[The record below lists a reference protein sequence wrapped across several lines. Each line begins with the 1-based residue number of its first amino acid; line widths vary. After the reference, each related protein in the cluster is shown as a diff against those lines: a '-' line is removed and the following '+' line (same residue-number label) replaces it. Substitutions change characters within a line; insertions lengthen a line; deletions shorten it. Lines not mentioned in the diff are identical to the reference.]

1 MSEEI
6 TYFTGRDRV
15 IDPRKTIEINENK
28 LKVAGITR
36 IADITDLDRI
46 GLPIYTAIRPTA
58 EDGAVSIYGG
68 KGITKDHAK
77 ASAMMEG
84 FERYSAERQDIDET
98 IIASLSEIEEFG
110 EYIDPKSLNLPKEFE
125 KKDISDLSLEWSKS
139 IDLIS
144 NREYYI
150 PTNAIYHPYI
160 SKDDSQS
167 LFKSNTNG
175 LASGNIL
182 EEAILHG
189 IFEVIERDA
198 WSIFELTHKN
208 YAQIDISSIENE
220 IIIDIIE
227 KFESKGIKIKLMDF
241 TADIKIPTIAASA
254 DDTITKD
261 AGLLTLGMGTHLDP
275 EVAILRALTEVA
287 QSRATQINGAR
298 EDTVRADFAREA
310 GYERMKR
317 INKFYFRDEE
327 EQIKLSD
334 IENKSTSSITRDIE
348 IVKDELVS
356 NDIQKILYS
365 NLTRPELDVSVVRV
379 VIPEMELY
387 TIDPSRAGYRF
398 LKVWFIWLK
407 L

>member
-6 TYFTGRDRV
+6 TYFKGTHRV
-15 IDPRKTIEINENK
+15 IAPRKTIEINEDK
-28 LKVAGITR
+28 LKTAGITR

-58 EDGAVSIYGG
+58 EEGGVSIYGG
-68 KGITKDHAK
+68 KGISKDHAK

-84 FERYSAERQDIDET
+84 FERYSAERQSSDET
-98 IIASLSEIEEFG
+98 VNAKISEIS
-110 EYIDPKSLNLPKEFE
+110 EYGKYIEPKSLNLPKELE
-125 KKDISDLSLEWSKS
+125 RKGIDDLSLEWSIS
-139 IDLIS
+139 HDLIS
-144 NREYYI
+144 GNDYYVA
-150 PTNAIYHPYI
+150 TNAIFHPYNP
-160 SKDDSQS
+160 KDNADR

-189 IFEVIERDA
+189 MLEVIERDA

-208 YAQIDISSIENE
+208 YAQIDLDSIESELINDV
-220 IIIDIIE
+220 IG
-227 KFESKGIKIKLMDF
+227 KFESEGIKIKLMDF
-241 TADIKIPTIAASA
+241 TADVKIPTIAASA
-254 DDTITKD
+254 DDTVTKD

-317 INKFYFRDEE
+317 INKFYFKEE
-327 EQIKLSD
+327 EDKIPLSD
-334 IENKSTSSITRDIE
+334 IENKSTTSITKDIE
-348 IVKDELVS
+348 IVKGELMA
-356 NDIQKILYS
+356 NDIEKILYVD
-365 NLTRPELDVSVVRV
+365 LTRPELDVSVVRV
-379 VIPEMELY
+379 IIPEMEIY
-387 TIDPSRAGYRF
+387 AIDQSRAGYRF
-398 LKVWFIWLK
+398 LRV
-407 L
+407 

>member
-1 MSEEI
+1 MTDEL
-6 TYFTGRDRV
+6 TYFKGTHRIIAPER
-15 IDPRKTIEINENK
+15 TIEINEDK
-28 LKVAGITR
+28 LKTAGITR

-46 GLPIYTAIRPTA
+46 GIPIYTAIRPTA
-58 EDGAVSIYGG
+58 EEGAVSIYGG
-68 KGITKDHAK
+68 KGITKDHAR

-84 FERYSAERQDIDET
+84 FERYSAERQESDEVT
-98 IIASLSEIEEFG
+98 IATLDEISDTG
-110 EYIDPKSLNLPKEFE
+110 DYINPESLNLPKDFRKENLDSM
-125 KKDISDLSLEWSKS
+125 KLEWSPAKD
-139 IDLIS
+139 IIS
-144 NREYYI
+144 GKEYFI

-160 SKDDSQS
+160 HGNDCES

-208 YAQIDISSIENE
+208 YAQIDLESIESNIVNE
-220 IIIDIIE
+220 SID
-227 KFESKGIKIKLMDF
+227 KFESEGIKIKLMDF
-241 TADIKIPTIAASA
+241 TADIKVPTIAASA
-254 DDTITKD
+254 DDTVTRD

-317 INKFYFRDEE
+317 INKYYFREE
-327 EQIKLSD
+327 DDKIELSS
-334 IENKSTSSITRDIE
+334 IENRSTTSITKDLE
-348 IVKDELVS
+348 IVKDELTA
-356 NDIQKILYS
+356 NDIDKILYYD
-365 NLTRPELDVSVVRV
+365 LTRPELDVSVVRV
-379 VIPEMELY
+379 IIPEMELFAL
-387 TIDPSRAGYRF
+387 DPSRAGYRF
-398 LKVWFIWLK
+398 LKVR
-407 L
+407 

>member
-6 TYFTGRDRV
+6 TYFEGTHRV
-15 IDPRKTIEINENK
+15 IAPRKTIEINEDK
-28 LKVAGITR
+28 LKIAGITR

-58 EDGAVSIYGG
+58 EDGAISIYGG
-68 KGITKDHAK
+68 KGISKDHAK

-84 FERYSAERQDIDET
+84 FERYSAEKKDDDEV
-98 IIASLSEIEEFG
+98 IVANMDEISKKGDF
-110 EYIDPKSLNLPKEFE
+110 INPVSLNLPKDFKKENLE
-125 KKDISDLSLEWSKS
+125 SLQLEWTLAKDI
-139 IDLIS
+139 IS
-144 NREYYI
+144 GEDFYI
-150 PTNAIYHPYI
+150 PTNAIFHPY
-160 SKDDSQS
+160 SHDNQVQS

-189 IFEVIERDA
+189 MLEVIERDA

-208 YAQIDISSIENE
+208 YAQIDLDSIESELVN
-220 IIIDIIE
+220 DVIE
-227 KFESKGIKIKLMDF
+227 KFESEGIKIKLMDF

-254 DDTITKD
+254 DDTVTKD

-298 EDTVRADFAREA
+298 EDTVRADFARQA
-310 GYERMKR
+310 GYERMKK
-317 INKFYFRDEE
+317 INKYYFRDEE
-327 EQIKLSD
+327 EKIKLSD
-334 IENKSTSSITRDIE
+334 IENKSTSSITKDIE
-348 IVKDELVS
+348 IVKDELMA
-356 NDIQKILYS
+356 NDIEKILYVD
-365 NLTRPELDVSVVRV
+365 LTRPELDVSVVRV

-387 TIDPSRAGYRF
+387 ALDPTRAGYRF
-398 LKVWFIWLK
+398 LKV
-407 L
+407 

>member
-1 MSEEI
+1 MTDEL
-6 TYFTGRDRV
+6 TYFKGTHRV
-15 IDPRKTIEINENK
+15 IAPKQTIENNEDK
-28 LKVAGITR
+28 LKTAGITR
-36 IADITDLDRI
+36 IADISDLDRI

-68 KGITKDHAK
+68 KGITKEHAK

-84 FERYSAERQDIDET
+84 FERYSAEKQTDDEVVVATIDE
-98 IIASLSEIEEFG
+98 ISDFG
-110 EYIDPKSLNLPKEFE
+110 EYIDPVSLNLPKELE
-125 KKDISDLSLEWSKS
+125 KKCIDDISLEWTVSKD
-139 IDLIS
+139 IIS
-144 NREYYI
+144 GDSFYI
-150 PTNAIYHPYI
+150 PTNAVYHPYLH
-160 SKDDSQS
+160 DNNVQS

-189 IFEVIERDA
+189 MLEVIERDA

-208 YAQIDISSIENE
+208 YAQIDLESIESETVN
-220 IIIDIIE
+220 DIIS
-227 KFESKGIKIKLMDF
+227 KFESEGIKIKLMDF

-254 DDTITKD
+254 DDTVTKD

-317 INKFYFRDEE
+317 INKYYFIDEDE
-327 EQIKLSD
+327 KIDLKD
-334 IENKSTSSITRDIE
+334 IENKSTSSITKDIE
-348 IVKDELVS
+348 IVKDELMA
-356 NDIQKILYS
+356 NDIGRILYVD
-365 NLTRPELDVSVVRV
+365 LTRPELDVSVVRV
-379 VIPEMELY
+379 IIPEMEVYAL
-387 TIDPSRAGYRF
+387 DPSRAGYRF
-398 LKVWFIWLK
+398 LKV
-407 L
+407 

>member
-1 MSEEI
+1 MNEEI
-6 TYFTGRDRV
+6 TYFKGTHRV
-15 IDPRKTIEINENK
+15 IAPRETIEINQDK
-28 LKVAGITR
+28 LKKAGITR

-58 EDGAVSIYGG
+58 EEGAISIYGG
-68 KGITKDHAK
+68 KGISKDHAK

-84 FERYSAERQDIDET
+84 FERYSAERQDSDET
-98 IIASLSEIEEFG
+98 IIATPNEIG
-110 EYIDPKSLNLPKEFE
+110 RYGDYIDPKSLNLPKDFE
-125 KKDISDLSLEWSKS
+125 KKDISDINLEWSKS
-139 IDLIS
+139 KDIIS
-144 NREYYI
+144 GNEYYI
-150 PTNAIYHPYI
+150 PTNAIFHPYA
-160 SKDDSQS
+160 SDSNAES

-182 EEAILHG
+182 DEAILHG
-189 IFEVIERDA
+189 MLEVIERDA

-208 YAQIDISSIENE
+208 YAQIDIESIESE
-220 IIIDIIE
+220 LIIDIID
-227 KFESKGIKIKLMDF
+227 KFESEGIKIKLMDF

-317 INKFYFRDEE
+317 INKYYFKDDEE
-327 EQIKLSD
+327 KISLSD
-334 IENKSTSSITRDIE
+334 IENKSTSSITKDIE
-348 IVKDELVS
+348 IVKSELTA
-356 NDIQKILYS
+356 NDIEKILYVD
-365 NLTRPELDVSVVRV
+365 LTRPEIDVSVVRV
-379 VIPEMELY
+379 VIPEMEVY

-398 LKVWFIWLK
+398 LKV
-407 L
+407 

>member
-6 TYFTGRDRV
+6 TYFTGTHRV
-15 IDPRKTIEINENK
+15 IAPSKTIEINENK

-227 KFESKGIKIKLMDF
+227 KFESEGIKIKLMDF

-356 NDIQKILYS
+356 NDIQKLLYS

-398 LKVWFIWLK
+398 LKV
-407 L
+407 

>member
-1 MSEEI
+1 MTDEL
-6 TYFTGRDRV
+6 TYFKGTHRV
-15 IDPRKTIEINENK
+15 IAPEKTIENNEDK
-28 LKVAGITR
+28 LKTAGITR

-68 KGITKDHAK
+68 KGITKDHAR

-84 FERYSAERQDIDET
+84 FERYSAERQDSDEVT
-98 IIASLSEIEEFG
+98 IAGLDEISDLG
-110 EYIDPKSLNLPKEFE
+110 EYINPESLNLPKDF
-125 KKDISDLSLEWSKS
+125 KKQNLDSMKLEWSPVKD
-139 IDLIS
+139 IIS
-144 NREYYI
+144 DKEYYI

-160 SKDDSQS
+160 HGNDCES

-208 YAQIDISSIENE
+208 YAQIDLDSIESDIVNDT
-220 IIIDIIE
+220 IDR
-227 KFESKGIKIKLMDF
+227 FESNGIKIKLMDF
-241 TADIKIPTIAASA
+241 TADINVPTIAASA
-254 DDTITKD
+254 DDTVTRD

-317 INKFYFRDEE
+317 INKYYFRDEDE
-327 EQIKLSD
+327 KISISS
-334 IENKSTSSITRDIE
+334 IENKSTTSITNDLE
-348 IVKDELVS
+348 IVKDELIT
-356 NDIQKILYS
+356 NDIDKILYYD
-365 NLTRPELDVSVVRV
+365 LTRPELDVSVVRV
-379 VIPEMELY
+379 IIPEMELFAL
-387 TIDPSRAGYRF
+387 DPSRAGYRF
-398 LKVWFIWLK
+398 LKV
-407 L
+407 

>member
-6 TYFTGRDRV
+6 TYFTGTHRV
-15 IDPRKTIEINENK
+15 IAPSKTIEINENK

-110 EYIDPKSLNLPKEFE
+110 EYINPKSLNLPKEFE

-227 KFESKGIKIKLMDF
+227 KFESEGIKIKLMDF

-398 LKVWFIWLK
+398 LKV
-407 L
+407 

>member
-1 MSEEI
+1 MNEEI
-6 TYFTGRDRV
+6 TYFKGTHRV
-15 IDPRKTIEINENK
+15 IAPRETIEINQDK
-28 LKVAGITR
+28 LKKAGITR

-58 EDGAVSIYGG
+58 EEGAISIYGG
-68 KGITKDHAK
+68 KGISKDHAK

-84 FERYSAERQDIDET
+84 FERYSAERQDSDET
-98 IIASLSEIEEFG
+98 IIATPNEIG
-110 EYIDPKSLNLPKEFE
+110 RYGDYIDPKSLNLPKDFE
-125 KKDISDLSLEWSKS
+125 KKDISDINLEWSKS
-139 IDLIS
+139 KDIIS
-144 NREYYI
+144 GNEYYI
-150 PTNAIYHPYI
+150 PTNAIFHPYA
-160 SKDDSQS
+160 SDSNAES

-182 EEAILHG
+182 DEAILHG
-189 IFEVIERDA
+189 MLEVIERDA

-208 YAQIDISSIENE
+208 YAQIDIESIESE
-220 IIIDIIE
+220 LILDIIN
-227 KFESKGIKIKLMDF
+227 KFESEGIKIKLMDF

-317 INKFYFRDEE
+317 INKYYFKDEE
-327 EQIKLSD
+327 EKISLSD
-334 IENKSTSSITRDIE
+334 IENKSTSSITKDIE
-348 IVKDELVS
+348 IVKNELTA
-356 NDIQKILYS
+356 NDIEKILYVD
-365 NLTRPELDVSVVRV
+365 LTRPEIDVSVVRV
-379 VIPEMELY
+379 VIPEMEVY

-398 LKVWFIWLK
+398 LKV
-407 L
+407 

>member
-1 MSEEI
+1 MTEEL
-6 TYFTGRDRV
+6 TYFKGTHRV
-15 IDPRKTIEINENK
+15 IVPEKTIDNNKDK

-46 GLPIYTAIRPTA
+46 GLPVYTAIRPTA
-58 EDGAVSIYGG
+58 EYGGVSVYGG
-68 KGITKDHAK
+68 KGISKNHAK

-84 FERYSAERQDIDET
+84 FERYSAERQESDET
-98 IIASLSEIEEFG
+98 IICTPSEINAKG
-110 EYIDPKSLNLPKEFE
+110 EYISPKSLNLPKEFE
-125 KKDISDLSLEWSKS
+125 KKDISEMSLEWSIS
-139 IDLIS
+139 HDLITDKD
-144 NREYYI
+144 YFI
-150 PTNAIYHPYI
+150 PTNAIYHPYTHENACE
-160 SKDDSQS
+160 S

-208 YAQIDISSIENE
+208 YNQINLDSIESELINE
-220 IIIDIIE
+220 TIE
-227 KFESKGIKIKLMDF
+227 KFTSQGINIKLMDF
-241 TADIKIPTIAASA
+241 TADIKVPTIAASA
-254 DDTITKD
+254 DDTITRD
-261 AGLLTLGMGTHLDP
+261 AGLLTLGIGTHLDP

-317 INKFYFRDEE
+317 INKYYFKQEE
-327 EQIKLSD
+327 NQINLSD
-334 IENKSTSSITRDIE
+334 IEDKSTTSISKDLE
-348 IVKDELVS
+348 IVKDELIA
-356 NDIQKILYS
+356 NEIKHILYCD
-365 NLTRPELDVSVVRV
+365 LTRPELDVNVVRV

-387 TIDPSRAGYRF
+387 AIDQSRAGYRF
-398 LKVWFIWLK
+398 LRV
-407 L
+407 

>member
-6 TYFTGRDRV
+6 TYFKGTHRV
-15 IDPRKTIEINENK
+15 IAPSKTIEINQDK
-28 LKVAGITR
+28 LKTAGITR

-58 EDGAVSIYGG
+58 EEGAVSIYGG
-68 KGITKDHAK
+68 KGISKDHAK

-84 FERYSAERQDIDET
+84 FERYSAERQDSDET
-98 IIASLSEIEEFG
+98 IIATLDEINNYG
-110 EYIDPKSLNLPKEFE
+110 DYIDPKSLNLPKEFE
-125 KKDISDLSLEWSKS
+125 KKDINDLSLEWSKS
-139 IDLIS
+139 KDIIS
-144 NREYYI
+144 MNEYYI
-150 PTNAIYHPYI
+150 PTNAIFHPYTHENNI
-160 SKDDSQS
+160 QS

-189 IFEVIERDA
+189 MLEVIERDA

-208 YAQIDISSIENE
+208 YAQIDVDSIESE
-220 IIIDIIE
+220 TILDIID
-227 KFESKGIKIKLMDF
+227 KFESEGIKIKLMDF

-317 INKFYFRDEE
+317 INKFYFKNEDN
-327 EQIKLSD
+327 QIKLSD
-334 IENKSTSSITRDIE
+334 IENKSTSSITKDIE
-348 IVKDELVS
+348 IVKEELMA
-356 NDIQKILYS
+356 NDIKKILYVD
-365 NLTRPELDVSVVRV
+365 LTRPELDVSVVRV
-379 VIPEMELY
+379 VIPEMEVY
-387 TIDPSRAGYRF
+387 TIDQSRAGYRF
-398 LKVWFIWLK
+398 LKV
-407 L
+407 

>member
-6 TYFTGRDRV
+6 KYFKGTHRV
-15 IDPRKTIEINENK
+15 IAPSETIEINQDK
-28 LKVAGITR
+28 LKTAGITR

-46 GLPIYTAIRPTA
+46 GIPIYTAIRPTA
-58 EDGAVSIYGG
+58 EEGAVSIYGG
-68 KGITKDHAK
+68 KGISKDHAK

-84 FERYSAERQDIDET
+84 FERYSAERKDYDET
-98 IIASLSEIEEFG
+98 VTATLSEIEELG
-110 EYIDPKSLNLPKEFE
+110 EYINPKSLNLPKEFE
-125 KKDISDLSLEWSKS
+125 KKDISDLNLEWSKS
-139 IDLIS
+139 QDIITGE
-144 NREYYI
+144 EYYI
-150 PTNAIYHPYI
+150 PTNAIFHPYTHDNNI
-160 SKDDSQS
+160 NS

-189 IFEVIERDA
+189 MFEVIERDA

-208 YAQIDISSIENE
+208 YAQIDLDSIESE
-220 IIIDIIE
+220 IINDFIE
-227 KFESKGIKIKLMDF
+227 KFESEGIKIKLMDF

-254 DDTITKD
+254 DDTVTKD

-298 EDTVRADFAREA
+298 EDTVRADFSREA

-317 INKFYFRDEE
+317 INKYYFKQEE
-327 EQIKLSD
+327 DQIKLSD
-334 IENKSTSSITRDIE
+334 IENKSTSSITKDIE
-348 IVKDELVS
+348 IVKNELIS
-356 NDIQKILYS
+356 NNIEKILYVD
-365 NLTRPELDVSVVRV
+365 LTRPELDVSVVRV
-379 VIPEMELY
+379 VIPEMEVY

-398 LKVWFIWLK
+398 LKV
-407 L
+407 

>member
-6 TYFTGRDRV
+6 TYFTGTHRV
-15 IDPRKTIEINENK
+15 IAPSKTIEINENK

-84 FERYSAERQDIDET
+84 FERYSAERQDSDES

-110 EYIDPKSLNLPKEFE
+110 EYINPKSLNLPKEFE

-139 IDLIS
+139 IDIIS
-144 NREYYI
+144 NKEYYI

-160 SKDDSQS
+160 SKNDSQS

>member
-1 MSEEI
+1 MSDEL
-6 TYFTGRDRV
+6 TYFKGTHRV
-15 IDPRKTIEINENK
+15 IAPKKTIEINEDK

-58 EDGAVSIYGG
+58 EEGAVSIYGG

-84 FERYSAERQDIDET
+84 FERYSAERHNNDET
-98 IIASLSEIEEFG
+98 TIATIEEISDLG
-110 EYIDPKSLNLPKEFE
+110 DCINPESLNLPKDF
-125 KKDISDLSLEWSKS
+125 KKENLDSMKLEWSLARDIITSK
-139 IDLIS
+139 D
-144 NREYYI
+144 YYV

-160 SKDDSQS
+160 HSNGSES

-175 LASGNIL
+175 LASGNVL

-208 YAQIDISSIENE
+208 YAQIDTESIESN
-220 IIIDIIE
+220 IVNDTID
-227 KFESKGIKIKLMDF
+227 KFESEGIRIKLMDF
-241 TADIKIPTIAASA
+241 TADINVPTIAASA
-254 DDTITKD
+254 DDTVTKD

-317 INKFYFRDEE
+317 INKYYFKDEDE
-327 EQIKLSD
+327 KIALSS
-334 IENKSTSSITRDIE
+334 IENKSTTSITEDLE
-348 IVKDELVS
+348 IVKDELIA
-356 NDIQKILYS
+356 NDIDKILYYD
-365 NLTRPELDVSVVRV
+365 LTRPELDVSVVRV
-379 VIPEMELY
+379 IIPEMELFAL
-387 TIDPSRAGYRF
+387 DPSRAGYRF
-398 LKVWFIWLK
+398 LKV
-407 L
+407 

>member
-1 MSEEI
+1 MNEEL
-6 TYFTGRDRV
+6 TYFKGTHRV
-15 IDPRKTIEINENK
+15 IAPKKTIENTEDK
-28 LKVAGITR
+28 LKIAGITR
-36 IADITDLDRI
+36 IADISDLDRI

-68 KGITKDHAK
+68 KGITKEHAK

-84 FERYSAERQDIDET
+84 FERYSAEKQTDDEVVVATIDE
-98 IIASLSEIEEFG
+98 ISDFG
-110 EYIDPKSLNLPKEFE
+110 EYIDPVSLNLPKELE
-125 KKDISDLSLEWSKS
+125 KKCIDDISLEWTVSKD
-139 IDLIS
+139 IIS
-144 NREYYI
+144 GDSFYI
-150 PTNAIYHPYI
+150 PTNAVYHPYLH
-160 SKDDSQS
+160 DNNVQS

-189 IFEVIERDA
+189 MLEVIERDA

-208 YAQIDISSIENE
+208 YAQIDLESIESETVN
-220 IIIDIIE
+220 DIIS
-227 KFESKGIKIKLMDF
+227 KFESEGIKIKLMDF

-254 DDTITKD
+254 DDTVTKD

-317 INKFYFRDEE
+317 INKYYFRDEDE
-327 EQIKLSD
+327 KIDLKD
-334 IENKSTSSITRDIE
+334 IENKSTSSITKDIE
-348 IVKDELVS
+348 IVKDELMA
-356 NDIQKILYS
+356 NDIGRILYVD
-365 NLTRPELDVSVVRV
+365 LTRPELDVSVVRV
-379 VIPEMELY
+379 IIPEMEVYAL
-387 TIDPSRAGYRF
+387 DPSRAGYRF
-398 LKVWFIWLK
+398 LKV
-407 L
+407 

>member
-6 TYFTGRDRV
+6 TYFTGTHRV
-15 IDPRKTIEINENK
+15 IAPSKTIEI
-28 LKVAGITR
+28 KVAGITR

-84 FERYSAERQDIDET
+84 FERYSAERQDSDES

-110 EYIDPKSLNLPKEFE
+110 EYINPKSLNLPKEFE

-139 IDLIS
+139 IDIIS
-144 NREYYI
+144 NNEYYI

-160 SKDDSQS
+160 SKNDSQS

-398 LKVWFIWLK
+398 LKV
-407 L
+407 

>member
-6 TYFTGRDRV
+6 TYFTGTHRV
-15 IDPRKTIEINENK
+15 IAPSKTIEINENK

-110 EYIDPKSLNLPKEFE
+110 EYIDPKSLNLPSEFE

-139 IDLIS
+139 KDIIS
-144 NREYYI
+144 NKEYYI

-227 KFESKGIKIKLMDF
+227 KFESEGIKIKLMDF

-398 LKVWFIWLK
+398 LKV
-407 L
+407 